1 MENQNMTTLAFNFEV
16 LNVKSLNSE
25 ELPCYQIK
33 STDKLKV
40 ILEQSQFIKQFTVTN
55 CSEIELTPSE
65 TKKVF
70 TGSFK
75 DEPVNTQGLKSAADV
90 LQRYQE
96 FIKRPSDIALL
107 AMEFFKSK
115 RIRATINPIG
125 TYIVAEVAITPLD
138 CITTAKPRIQIH
150 KENRVIQSLMSFSPK
165 Q

>member
-16 LNVKSLNSE
+16 LSVKSLNNE
-25 ELPCYQIK
+25 ELPCYQIQ

-40 ILEQSQFIKQFTVTN
+40 ILKQPQFIQKFTVTD

-75 DEPVNTQGLKSAADV
+75 EEPVNTQGLKSAAEI
-90 LQRYQE
+90 LQRHHE
-96 FIKRPSDIALL
+96 FIKYPSDIALL

-125 TYIVAEVAITPLD
+125 TYIVAEVAITPLN
-138 CITTAKPRIQIH
+138 CITTAKSRIQID
-150 KENRVIQSLMSFSPK
+150 KENRVIQSLMSFRPK

>member
-40 ILEQSQFIKQFTVTN
+40 TLKQSQFIQKFTVTD
-55 CSEIELTPSE
+55 CSEIELTPTE
-65 TKKVF
+65 TKKAF

-75 DEPVNTQGLKSAADV
+75 EEQINTQGLKSAIAV

-96 FIKRPSDIALL
+96 FS
-107 AMEFFKSK
+107 M
-115 RIRATINPIG
+115 
-125 TYIVAEVAITPLD
+125 
-138 CITTAKPRIQIH
+138 
-150 KENRVIQSLMSFSPK
+150 
-165 Q
+165 